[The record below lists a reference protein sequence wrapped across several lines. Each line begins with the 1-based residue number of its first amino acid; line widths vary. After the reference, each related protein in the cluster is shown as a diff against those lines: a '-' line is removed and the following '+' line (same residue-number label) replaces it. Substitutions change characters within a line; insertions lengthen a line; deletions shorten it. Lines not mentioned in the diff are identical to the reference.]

1 MKYSKNIIQIATI
14 LIFVILAI
22 TFSLYYQTRIREPFV
37 LVISIIA
44 SVVTVLGI
52 VKQLVDYV
60 VEKKEYQNLRN
71 DMDKGRL
78 KSISYSNLENEK
90 IALEY
95 RVAFLERL
103 VELIISDETFKKK
116 LDQKTISRIQNEALE
131 LTERRNPEAKININI
146 GGKNE

>member
-52 VKQLVDYV
+52 VKQLVDYA

-103 VELIISDETFKKK
+103 VELIISDETFKKNLTKK
-116 LDQKTISRIQNEALE
+116 LLVESKMRLLN
-131 LTERRNPEAKININI
+131 
-146 GGKNE
+146 